1 MRVRNVVVGS
11 VTPTEAQFV
20 EDLSSSITA
29 PAGDDVTIT
38 PPSGKKVIIAG
49 DLDVTGTQTITHT
62 DTNTTEQLL
71 VTNDG
76 TGPAIVI
83 NQTGAQPVAD
93 FQDDGTSV
101 LYIANGGNLGLG
113 TTSPSKTLE
122 VKAGGSGNG
131 INLIS
136 HDNATAVV
144 QLESGS
150 AGGYMQLHD
159 SSNDQKVRID
169 STSSSWFTGGNVGI
183 GDTTPGTLLQLK
195 GTAPYVT
202 LKNSTAENTA
212 GGCES
217 KLIFEDHGDNALGQ
231 IAVSHSGTA
240 DDEKGQLVLSTNN
253 DSGLQAAITI
263 DDEQAVTF
271 AGEIQVASI
280 GYTDGDNAFTI
291 ANGGSVTAAAAFTL
305 AAGLTSTA
313 ATNTLGATS
322 FNDANVADVNDL
334 TCEKLEFGS
343 SDDYMRLDQGNLTVV
358 TNGNLIFQ
366 PSGTISFDDNNI
378 INVGDLNC
386 DSISVDAAAAG
397 LNIDF
402 SGANTGTGVIT
413 LANNLAA
420 ALTIKEGSN
429 EFLKFAT
436 NEEEGITIGTT
447 LNMGSGTNIMFNGE
461 ETLTETALVINPD
474 VGNTDTDNVS
484 IEMRAGK
491 GAGSSGYTAWHLT
504 VDSDG
509 GVSTAGDARES
520 AFQIDYNDGSATHNF
535 VRVIGEDSGGSR
547 LWQFQQE
554 CNMSGDNAISLGD
567 SANFMMSY
575 ASNATTMQVTTAG
588 EQLKI
593 MGTGETLATF
603 VDDGAVT
610 LYHNDTARVATSA
623 TGATVTGGL
632 LINSATAV
640 ARGAGVTDATSQAMT
655 VANING
661 EIVTTIKIDIQGLQN
676 NGAIKNIIGNDI
688 SGGSTSGGA
697 YLTQLTTAIN
707 GNVYKVEMCCIEGP
721 QPSAKLSLAANSDG
735 TLDESELYDVRGTD
749 ILIIDGTENDWGG
762 NMCAEIEEADISDI
776 ADDYIYLAA
785 GEDDSNAEYTHGKFV
800 IKFYGTPDF

>member
-20 EDLSSSITA
+20 EDLSASITA
-29 PAGDDVTIT
+29 PAGDNVTIT
-38 PPSGKKVIIAG
+38 PPSGKKVVIAG

-93 FQDDGTSV
+93 FQDDGTSA
-101 LYIANGGNLGLG
+101 LYIGN
-113 TTSPSKTLE
+113 
-122 VKAGGSGNG
+122 
-131 INLIS
+131 
-136 HDNATAVV
+136 
-144 QLESGS
+144 
-150 AGGYMQLHD
+150 
-159 SSNDQKVRID
+159 
-169 STSSSWFTGGNVGI
+169 GGNVGI
-183 GDTTPGTLLQLK
+183 GTTSPGTLLQLK

-231 IAVSHSGTA
+231 IAVSHAGTA

-253 DSGLQAAITI
+253 DSGLQVAITI

-322 FNDANVADVNDL
+322 FNDANVTDVNDL
-334 TCEKLEFGS
+334 TCAKLEFGS
-343 SDDYMRLDQGNLTVV
+343 SDDYMRLDEGNLTVV

-413 LANNLAA
+413 LANNRAA

-429 EFLKFAT
+429 EFLKFT
-436 NEEEGITIGTT
+436 TTEEEGITVGTT

-461 ETLTETALVINPD
+461 EILSATELNMPSGGSILFGGEETLTETEFVINPT
-474 VGNTDTDNVS
+474 VGNEDTANVS
-484 IEMRAGK
+484 IEMRTGK
-491 GAGSSGYTAWHLT
+491 GSGSSGYNSWYLT

-509 GVSTAGDARES
+509 GVSTAGNARES
-520 AFQIDYNDGSATHNF
+520 AFQIDYNDGSETHNF
-535 VRVIGEDSGGSR
+535 VRVIGEDQWGGR

-554 CNMSGDNAISLGD
+554 CNMSDNTSLTLGD
-567 SANFMMSY
+567 QMNFSMKYNSAQS
-575 ASNATTMQVTTAG
+575 STVMQIGADG
-588 EQLKI
+588 QKLEI
-593 MGTGETLATF
+593 MGDGGDTIATF
-603 VDDGAVT
+603 VDDGAVS
-610 LYHNDTARVATSA
+610 LYYDNSKKIETTNVGAII
-623 TGATVTGGL
+623 TGELALVT
-632 LINSATAV
+632 ATAN
-640 ARGAGVTDATSQAMT
+640 ASGTGVTDAEALRMT
-655 VANING
+655 VADING
-661 EIVTTIKIDIQGLQN
+661 EIVTTIQIDIEGLRN
-676 NGAIKNIIGNDI
+676 NGAIKNIIGNN
-688 SGGSTSGGA
+688 GQTSGGA

-707 GNVYKVEMCCIEGP
+707 GNIYKIEMCCIEGP
-721 QPSAKLSLAANSDG
+721 QPSAKLSLVANSDG
-735 TLDESELYDVRGTD
+735 SLDESELYNVRGTS
-749 ILIIDGTENDWGG
+749 ILIIDGEENDWGA
-762 NMCAEIEEADISDI
+762 NMCAGLEGETDISNI
-776 ADDYIYLAA
+776 NNDYIYLAA
-785 GEDDSNAEYTHGKFV
+785 GEDDSDAEYTHGKYV
-800 IKFYGTPDF
+800 IKFYGADF